1 MALPES
7 AILAQLA
14 TGPTTAAELMASLRV
29 SQPVLSR
36 TMQALLRDGR
46 ALRFGAARSTRYA
59 VRRAVAGAGSRW
71 PIFQVDDRGDLCEI
85 GRLYALEPRHYLFEG
100 AKKALAGLTDHIPYY
115 LQDQRPAGFLGRTV
129 PSAWPEL
136 ALPPRVVDWTDD
148 HYLAWLT
155 RRAPDTVGDLIVGE
169 ESFDR
174 YLASLRQ
181 RKAVRAADRST
192 EYPALADAAI
202 GGRHP
207 GSSAHG
213 EHPKFTALLDD
224 GSTRTHV
231 IVKFSPPRTSQVGQ
245 RWADL
250 LTAEH
255 IAHEHLAANGVTACR
270 SAIFEYGERAFLE
283 VERFDRV
290 GDEGRRGVVSLLA
303 VDTARYGNLDRWAS
317 CAARLAA
324 DRLITSADADRIRL
338 LEAFGQMIANTDR
351 HFGNLAL
358 YDQYDGQFALAPV
371 YDMLPMLF
379 APINDQIVERAFE
392 VPDPTAETLS
402 AWPQA
407 RALAEGYWERVST
420 EARISG
426 EFRLLARQALDAL
439 RAAPLRAAVR

>member
-1 MALPES
+1 
-7 AILAQLA
+7 
-14 TGPTTAAELMASLRV
+14 
-29 SQPVLSR
+29 
-36 TMQALLRDGR
+36 
-46 ALRFGAARSTRYA
+46 
-59 VRRAVAGAGSRW
+59 
-71 PIFQVDDRGDLCEI
+71 
-85 GRLYALEPRHYLFEG
+85 
-100 AKKALAGLTDHIPYY
+100 
-115 LQDQRPAGFLGRTV
+115 
-129 PSAWPEL
+129 
-136 ALPPRVVDWTDD
+136 
-148 HYLAWLT
+148 
-155 RRAPDTVGDLIVGE
+155 
-169 ESFDR
+169 
-174 YLASLRQ
+174 
-181 RKAVRAADRST
+181 
-192 EYPALADAAI
+192 
-202 GGRHP
+202 
-207 GSSAHG
+207 
-213 EHPKFTALLDD
+213 
-224 GSTRTHV
+224 V